1 MGKLFGTDGVRGIAN
16 KDLTPELAFKLGCAG
31 GYILGN
37 NKRGK
42 VVVGRDTRI
51 SGDMLE
57 AALTAGLCSVGID
70 VVSVGVVPTPAI
82 SYLTREDNYLGG
94 VVISASHNPAEYNG
108 IKFFAS
114 TGYKLNEEIEEEK
127 ERLVF
132 ANLEKKK
139 KKIGK
144 DVGTKIVDNNAKEK
158 YIEFLKSTITVDL
171 KGVKIAMDCGHGAA
185 SDIAPRLMKELGA
198 EVIAINTEPDGLN
211 INLNCGS
218 TNADMIQNLVKKTK
232 ADIGLSFDGDADR
245 LIAVDNEGILLDGD
259 HIIAISGTY
268 LKEKNRLNKS
278 TVVGTVM
285 TNMGLDDYLRTIDI
299 EIKKTNVGDKYVLEE
314 MVNNNYVLGGEQSG
328 HIIFLEYNT
337 TGDGILTGLQL
348 MQVMLEKN
356 KKLSELNNLVTNYP
370 QTLIN
375 ARVKEEL
382 KRNYMDNEEI
392 KEEIKKIEE
401 LFHGEG
407 RVLIRPSGTEPLVR
421 VMIESKDGKNIE
433 EIAQNLADFIEE
445 RLG

>member
-114 TGYKLNEEIEEEK
+114 TGYKLNEEIEEEI

-132 ANLEKKK
+132 ANLEGIE